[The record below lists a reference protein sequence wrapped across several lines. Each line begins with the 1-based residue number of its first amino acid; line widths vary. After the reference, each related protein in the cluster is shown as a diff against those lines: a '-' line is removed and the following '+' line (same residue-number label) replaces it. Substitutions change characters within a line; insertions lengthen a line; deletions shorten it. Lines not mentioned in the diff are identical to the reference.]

1 VFRRADGMLQTRL
14 LRLGLTIDDLH
25 RDILRLIGTFETLD
39 RRRKALRL
47 ELDSLLP
54 RPSLIRSLF
63 RKSARPRRG
72 IPFGI
77 AWDFKYLSLVDES
90 RWLNEEM
97 DSTLLEMKENMRK
110 ANEIQQAHG
119 SLSEFVSTF
128 SG

>member
-54 RPSLIRSLF
+54 R
-63 RKSARPRRG
+63 
-72 IPFGI
+72 PFGI